1 MCYVLTVANTEEMD
15 NRKIADQEWTSNQPA
30 NTSSPIRMPATP
42 PSATL
47 LGSGSQTN
55 SSSYNRSGQYSSQ
68 HQQQQ
73 QNTPHPPMSPH
84 HHQRNLPPIP
94 IQPYTTPP
102 SRQPG
107 ASLPP
112 IHTHPQ
118 HHLTTPQYHIPPPN
132 APPTP
137 GETPWDLR
145 QTEVYRLDDHTCRLK
160 LIDAIQHIQHLSST
174 LASARTSL
182 AQYTLQ
188 NTLLRSESRE
198 ISQRSAV
205 ETELAKREVEVL
217 LREYAAQMPSANQ
230 LANTYYRRYR
240 GLKRRVKDL
249 ETIIED
255 RDAELKRLK
264 EYVRDN
270 GITMPRE
277 GAKRTRRTGLKYA
290 PRGGAWAVAG
300 KTKPPVV
307 PRTLKPAPSS
317 QQINSEANSQ
327 ESQASSGLDAL
338 GMLASQVLD
347 SQESQHPSTQK
358 QKYYPSSTQI
368 TSTPYNLPSSPLT
381 TRTSSSHPPHHQ
393 PTLLSP
399 LPIPTSKR
407 RRTTSRASDSTIE
420 PDPALTESEVSPT
433 KIRVLDDTD
442 EDDEEEERVRESPV
456 PASQGNPYASSLPI
470 PYRTTR
476 SVARELVP
484 GVGGPRRKLNFDSK
498 DSELLNHD

>member
-1 MCYVLTVANTEEMD
+1 MD
-15 NRKIADQEWTSNQPA
+15 RKIADQEWSSNQPA
-30 NTSSPIRMPATP
+30 NNASSSSPIRMPVTP

-47 LGSGSQTN
+47 LGGGSQTN
-55 SSSYNRSGQYSSQ
+55 SSSSYNRSGQYPSSQ
-68 HQQQQ
+68 HQQHHHHHHHKQQQ

-102 SRQPG
+102 NRLPG

-160 LIDAIQHIQHLSST
+160 LMDAIQHIQHLSST
-174 LASARTSL
+174 LANTRTSL
-182 AQYTLQ
+182 AQYELQ

-249 ETIIED
+249 ENIIED
-255 RDAELKRLK
+255 RDGELKRLK

-290 PRGGAWAVAG
+290 PRGGAWAVPG

-317 QQINSEANSQ
+317 QQVKSDANSQ

-347 SQESQHPSTQK
+347 SQESQHPSSQP
-358 QKYYPSSTQI
+358 KYYPSTQVS
-368 TSTPYNLPSSPLT
+368 STPYNLPSSPLT
-381 TRTSSSHPPHHQ
+381 TRTSH
-393 PTLLSP
+393 
-399 LPIPTSKR
+399 
-407 RRTTSRASDSTIE
+407 
-420 PDPALTESEVSPT
+420 
-433 KIRVLDDTD
+433 
-442 EDDEEEERVRESPV
+442 
-456 PASQGNPYASSLPI
+456 
-470 PYRTTR
+470 
-476 SVARELVP
+476 
-484 GVGGPRRKLNFDSK
+484 
-498 DSELLNHD
+498 

>member
-1 MCYVLTVANTEEMD
+1 
-15 NRKIADQEWTSNQPA
+15 
-30 NTSSPIRMPATP
+30 
-42 PSATL
+42 
-47 LGSGSQTN
+47 
-55 SSSYNRSGQYSSQ
+55 
-68 HQQQQ
+68 
-73 QNTPHPPMSPH
+73 
-84 HHQRNLPPIP
+84 
-94 IQPYTTPP
+94 
-102 SRQPG
+102 
-107 ASLPP
+107 
-112 IHTHPQ
+112 
-118 HHLTTPQYHIPPPN
+118 
-132 APPTP
+132 
-137 GETPWDLR
+137 
-145 QTEVYRLDDHTCRLK
+145 
-160 LIDAIQHIQHLSST
+160 
-174 LASARTSL
+174 
-182 AQYTLQ
+182 
-188 NTLLRSESRE
+188 
-198 ISQRSAV
+198 V

-255 RDAELKRLK
+255 RDVELKRLK

-317 QQINSEANSQ
+317 QQIKSEANSQ

-368 TSTPYNLPSSPLT
+368 TSSPYNLPSSPLT
-381 TRTSSSHPPHHQ
+381 TRTSSSHPPHPQ

-476 SVARELVP
+476 SIARELIP

>member
-1 MCYVLTVANTEEMD
+1 MCFVLTVANTEKMD

-30 NTSSPIRMPATP
+30 NTATSSSPIRMPATP
-42 PSATL
+42 PSAIL
-47 LGSGSQTN
+47 LGGGSQTN
-55 SSSYNRSGQYSSQ
+55 SSSYNRSGQYPSQ

-73 QNTPHPPMSPH
+73 QQNTAHPPMSPH

-112 IHTHPQ
+112 IHTHSQ
-118 HHLTTPQYHIPPPN
+118 HHLTTPQYHIPPSN

-249 ETIIED
+249 ENIIEQK
-255 RDAELKRLK
+255 DAELKRLK

-290 PRGGAWAVAG
+290 PRGGAWAVGG

-317 QQINSEANSQ
+317 QIKSEANSQ

-347 SQESQHPSTQK
+347 SPES
-358 QKYYPSSTQI
+358 
-368 TSTPYNLPSSPLT
+368 
-381 TRTSSSHPPHHQ
+381 
-393 PTLLSP
+393 
-399 LPIPTSKR
+399 
-407 RRTTSRASDSTIE
+407 
-420 PDPALTESEVSPT
+420 
-433 KIRVLDDTD
+433 
-442 EDDEEEERVRESPV
+442 
-456 PASQGNPYASSLPI
+456 
-470 PYRTTR
+470 
-476 SVARELVP
+476 
-484 GVGGPRRKLNFDSK
+484 
-498 DSELLNHD
+498 

>member
-1 MCYVLTVANTEEMD
+1 MD
-15 NRKIADQEWTSNQPA
+15 RKIADQEWSSNQPA
-30 NTSSPIRMPATP
+30 NNASSSSPIRMPVTP

-47 LGSGSQTN
+47 LGGGSQTN
-55 SSSYNRSGQYSSQ
+55 SSSSYNRSGQYPSSQ
-68 HQQQQ
+68 HQQHHHHHHHKQQQ

-102 SRQPG
+102 NRLPG

-160 LIDAIQHIQHLSST
+160 LMDAIQHIQHLSST
-174 LASARTSL
+174 LANTRTSL
-182 AQYTLQ
+182 AQYELQ

-249 ETIIED
+249 EGQLTTK
-255 RDAELKRLK
+255 DAEIRRLN
-264 EYVRDN
+264 EYVKES
-270 GITMPRE
+270 GIKIPQGPGRRP
-277 GAKRTRRTGLKYA
+277 GRRTGMKYA
-290 PRGGAWAVAG
+290 PRGGAWA
-300 KTKPPVV
+300 PP
-307 PRTLKPAPSS
+307 PSS
-317 QQINSEANSQ
+317 LRI
-327 ESQASSGLDAL
+327 ASK
-338 GMLASQVLD
+338 
-347 SQESQHPSTQK
+347 E
-358 QKYYPSSTQI
+358 
-368 TSTPYNLPSSPLT
+368 
-381 TRTSSSHPPHHQ
+381 
-393 PTLLSP
+393 
-399 LPIPTSKR
+399 
-407 RRTTSRASDSTIE
+407 
-420 PDPALTESEVSPT
+420 
-433 KIRVLDDTD
+433 KI
-442 EDDEEEERVRESPV
+442 
-456 PASQGNPYASSLPI
+456 
-470 PYRTTR
+470 
-476 SVARELVP
+476 
-484 GVGGPRRKLNFDSK
+484 
-498 DSELLNHD
+498 